1 MTTPLADSPA
11 AALGQE
17 VAAARAE
24 ASPAW
29 LAARRRIAWD
39 AYEAIPMPSSQRDED
54 WRRTDISALHPER
67 FTPIEHVD
75 VAVVNAMRAQRDRAA
90 PKAAFVVDAPL
101 PTPSEDADPL
111 LAQGIII
118 TTLEEAAMVHPELV
132 QRAFAAVRVDESK
145 FAALW
150 NALWRGGVLV
160 YVPRGVE
167 ALVPVWIAH
176 PASGSDGATF
186 PSTNDL
192 PISPVERT
200 WVPPHG

>member
-17 VAAARAE
+17 VAAARAD

-67 FTPIEHVD
+67 FTPIDEC
-75 VAVVNAMRAQRDRAA
+75 RPRGRRRDARAA
-90 PKAAFVVDAPL
+90 RQRGAEGRVRHRLARSRRPI
-101 PTPSEDADPL
+101 EGADTL
-111 LAQGIII
+111 LAQGIIV
-118 TTLEEAAMVHPELV
+118 TTLEEAAVVHPELV

-145 FAALW
+145 FVALW
-150 NALWRGGVLV
+150 NALWRGGVFV

-176 PASGSDGATF
+176 PGGASRSRR
-186 PSTNDL
+186 L
-192 PISPVERT
+192 PVARSSCSMRARR
-200 WVPPHG
+200 